1 MTSYEDIEEL
11 IQEWFGECLTV
22 EDVARLYA
30 QIRIEIEK
38 QFTHMLTVLSK
49 SADE

>member
-1 MTSYEDIEEL
+1 MTSYEEL
-11 IQEWFGECLTV
+11 IQEWFGRCLTV

-30 QIRIEIEK
+30 QIRIETEK
-38 QFTHMLTVLSK
+38 QFSYMLTVLSK

>member
-1 MTSYEDIEEL
+1 MDIEL
-11 IQEWFGECLTV
+11 MIQEWFGECLTV

-38 QFTHMLTVLSK
+38 QFAHMLTVLSK
-49 SADE
+49 ISDE